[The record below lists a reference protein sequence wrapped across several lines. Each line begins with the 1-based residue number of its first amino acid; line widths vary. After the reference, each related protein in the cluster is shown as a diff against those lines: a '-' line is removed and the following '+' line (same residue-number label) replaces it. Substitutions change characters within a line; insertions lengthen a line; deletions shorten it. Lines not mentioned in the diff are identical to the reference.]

1 MYYTAILRRRF
12 TLREADY
19 RGRRAELL
27 PHNCWLMY
35 CGSSSALRRSI
46 RRLSIPE
53 KGAAEHCGRSEIYVA
68 VGEIRLG
75 IPILLPKIPE

>member
-1 MYYTAILRRRF
+1 MDFPHVLYGDLRRCF

-35 CGSSSALRRSI
+35 CGSSSALRAGSI

-53 KGAAEHCGRSEIYVA
+53 KGAAERCGCPEIYVA
-68 VGEIRLG
+68 VG
-75 IPILLPKIPE
+75 KFD

>member
-1 MYYTAILRRRF
+1 MYYTAILRRSF

-35 CGSSSALRRSI
+35 CGSSSALRAGSVRDTPSLK
-46 RRLSIPE
+46 RAQQSAAGE
-53 KGAAEHCGRSEIYVA
+53 KYTLQSRNST
-68 VGEIRLG
+68 
-75 IPILLPKIPE
+75 

>member
-1 MYYTAILRRRF
+1 MYYTAILRRCF

-35 CGSSSALRRSI
+35 CGSSSALRAGSI
-46 RRLSIPE
+46 RDSPSLRRALQSAA
-53 KGAAEHCGRSEIYVA
+53 GALKYTLQSGNSARHSN
-68 VGEIRLG
+68 
-75 IPILLPKIPE
+75 PITKDS

>member
-1 MYYTAILRRRF
+1 MYYTAILRRCF

-35 CGSSSALRRSI
+35 CGSSVGASAGSI
-46 RRLSIPE
+46 RDTPSLKRALQR
-53 KGAAEHCGRSEIYVA
+53 EHCGRSEIYVA
-68 VGEIRLG
+68 VG
-75 IPILLPKIPE
+75 KFD

>member
-1 MYYTAILRRRF
+1 MYYTAILRRCF

-35 CGSSSALRRSI
+35 CGSSSALRAGSI
-46 RRLSIPE
+46 RRFSISE
-53 KGAAEHCGRSEIYVA
+53 RALQSTAGALKY
-68 VGEIRLG
+68 RLQSG
-75 IPILLPKIPE
+75 NSTRHSNPITKDS

>member
-1 MYYTAILRRRF
+1 MYYTAILRRSF

-35 CGSSSALRRSI
+35 CGSSVGASRRKYSGH
-46 RRLSIPE
+46 SIPE
-53 KGAAEHCGRSEIYVA
+53 KGAAERCGRSEIYVA
-68 VGEIRLG
+68 VG
-75 IPILLPKIPE
+75 KFD

>member
-1 MYYTAILRRRF
+1 MYYTAILRRSF

-35 CGSSSALRRSI
+35 CGSSVGASRRKDAGH
-46 RRLSIPE
+46 SIPE
-53 KGAAEHCGRSEIYVA
+53 QGRCGCSEIYVA
-68 VGEIRLG
+68 VG
-75 IPILLPKIPE
+75 KFD